1 MLLGETGIIIL
12 NYNTYEETKLCIE
25 SVKKNVKSNYC
36 IYLVDNHSA
45 KGCVKK
51 LISNFSQDKDVKLIL
66 LEKNLGYSNG
76 NNQGIRRA
84 IKDGME
90 RILILNPDVELINDV
105 VWLMS
110 QELTDQ
116 IVCVGPKIYDI
127 DGNNGQRIRKNY
139 TFGLALFNKKPFYYL
154 RHIFNKDNYFRY
166 NPNDRFEFFGS
177 LSGCCFLIDASI
189 FKKIN
194 GFDSNVFLYSEE
206 YILGKKLEKLG
217 KKCCYSPTAKIMHKE
232 GTSTKKISNAF
243 VDYHIY
249 VSEYYLLSEYCG
261 LTRVQLKF
269 IKLVRVAN
277 FFLKSIFYN
286 GYWKRFNMLLQK
298 FKEIDRGNLK
308 ITF

>member
-1 MLLGETGIIIL
+1 ML
-12 NYNTYEETKLCIE
+12 
-25 SVKKNVKSNYC
+25 
-36 IYLVDNHSA
+36 
-45 KGCVKK
+45 
-51 LISNFSQDKDVKLIL
+51 
-66 LEKNLGYSNG
+66 
-76 NNQGIRRA
+76 
-84 IKDGME
+84 
-90 RILILNPDVELINDV
+90 
-105 VWLMS
+105 
-110 QELTDQ
+110 
-116 IVCVGPKIYDI
+116 
-127 DGNNGQRIRKNY
+127 
-139 TFGLALFNKKPFYYL
+139 
-154 RHIFNKDNYFRY
+154 FRS
-166 NPNDRFEFFGS
+166 FEFFGS